1 LQLFQPAPT
10 YPNLP
15 PCSCRRSHADVL
27 LLASTAL
34 GAAMPPTRRRM
45 SLTGLV
51 ELVLGLPLDKTQ
63 QCSSW
68 GARPLLPLQLRYAA
82 ADAHALVAVYQ
93 ALQGRRQG
101 LETPFW
107 LSQFS
112 GGWWNFGEEALREA
126 QREQRGD

>member
-1 LQLFQPAPT
+1 
-10 YPNLP
+10 
-15 PCSCRRSHADVL
+15 
-27 LLASTAL
+27 
-34 GAAMPPTRRRM
+34 MPPTRRRM
-45 SLTGLV
+45 SLTALV

-82 ADAHALVAVYQ
+82 ADAHALVALYQ
-93 ALQGRRQG
+93 ALQKRRRG

-112 GGWWNFGEEALREA
+112 GAQGGFREEGQEGRSRVNTRDVCCWLLSAHAAHGVAPAHITSLAPTRPC
-126 QREQRGD
+126 RPPD

>member
-1 LQLFQPAPT
+1 
-10 YPNLP
+10 
-15 PCSCRRSHADVL
+15 
-27 LLASTAL
+27 
-34 GAAMPPTRRRM
+34 MPPTRRRM
-45 SLTGLV
+45 SLTALV

-82 ADAHALVAVYQ
+82 ADAHALVALYQ
-93 ALQGRRQG
+93 ALQKRRLG

-112 GGWWNFGEEALREA
+112 GA
-126 QREQRGD
+126 QGDGAK